1 MGTVKQCLQSL
12 DLAFEGSGSIDDS
25 PKRFLSAFFCQPKLL
40 YLCSRFGTHCRQPTT
55 AQAVDDVQH
64 VGQFLTVSSS
74 EQPTSFGR

>member
-1 MGTVKQCLQSL
+1 MGTVKQYLQSFA
-12 DLAFEGSGSIDDS
+12 LAFEGSGSIDDS
-25 PKRFLSAFFCQPKLL
+25 TERLLRTFFCQPKLL

-55 AQAVDDVQH
+55 AQAVDDVRH